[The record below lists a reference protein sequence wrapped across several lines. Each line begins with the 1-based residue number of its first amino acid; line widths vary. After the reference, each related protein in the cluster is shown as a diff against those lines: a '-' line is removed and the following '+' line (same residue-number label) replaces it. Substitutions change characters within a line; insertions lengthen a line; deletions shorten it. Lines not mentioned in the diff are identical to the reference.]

1 MNITKPVVEGVIK
14 LMGKDYPDYKVFT
27 FPIPEKDWIR
37 RGMEDLKAHLRA
49 QLKKNCKPLKTA
61 IEQLKAE
68 REGDQV
74 IQQDL
79 ILDQEDE
86 QPPAKPEISIGKNSV
101 RKTKDPATGQQ
112 APTKQ
117 EDLEGITASNP
128 NKVRLIHPTD
138 RIYTDEERIV
148 IRRELEIHDLSKK
161 MAVNKR
167 EFKAWFK
174 RLQELIAQRNQTV
187 FTSDDPANE

>member
-1 MNITKPVVEGVIK
+1 M
-14 LMGKDYPDYKVFT
+14 
-27 FPIPEKDWIR
+27 
-37 RGMEDLKAHLRA
+37 
-49 QLKKNCKPLKTA
+49 
-61 IEQLKAE
+61 
-68 REGDQV
+68 

-101 RKTKDPATGQQ
+101 RKTKDPTTGQQ

-138 RIYTDEERIV
+138 RIYTDE
-148 IRRELEIHDLSKK
+148 
-161 MAVNKR
+161 
-167 EFKAWFK
+167 
-174 RLQELIAQRNQTV
+174 
-187 FTSDDPANE
+187 